1 MQWRAADIWKQCL
14 LQQAREGKVTSSCCK
29 DLKQGLKI
37 LVCSAPILLW
47 PAQINCWADPINLLE
62 CRRGQLIVMMGG
74 EREEIETGVT
84 KCETIVKRRQGPDD
98 CSIFGQLAWTVAG
111 IAWNLVRIASCLAR
125 ITWWPGPSGSPR
137 PPGPSGSFF
146 RVLGTKIFVPIVVL
160 TWSFCLLDVYTK
172 IQ

>member
-74 EREEIETGVT
+74 GKGRDRDRCNQMWNNCEETPGTRWLLDIWSAGLKCGRYCLKFGRDCLLFGQDYLMARAIRVT
-84 KCETIVKRRQGPDD
+84 KATRAIRFIDSSRKASKNSDSTIPHISHFLHG
-98 CSIFGQLAWTVAG
+98 A
-111 IAWNLVRIASCLAR
+111 
-125 ITWWPGPSGSPR
+125 
-137 PPGPSGSFF
+137 
-146 RVLGTKIFVPIVVL
+146 
-160 TWSFCLLDVYTK
+160 
-172 IQ
+172 